1 MNTEFAYFIDHLPS
15 IITAIFS
22 GIVMIRQAANTRTMT
37 QTHTTAKQIIHDLH
51 NGVGEK
57 IAAQTAEA
65 VRPVI
70 ANMAEGVKEAAS
82 VAAVKIERKADEVA
96 SALASAKMSN
106 AR

>member
-1 MNTEFAYFIDHLPS
+1 MNTEFTYFVDHLPS

-57 IAAQTAEA
+57 IAAQTVEA
-65 VRPVI
+65 VRPAI
-70 ANMAEGVKEAAS
+70 ANMADGVREAAI
-82 VAAVKIERKADEVA
+82 VAAVKIEQKADEVA
-96 SALASAKMSN
+96 AALVAAKMSDP
-106 AR
+106 R